1 MYGTVQHEA
10 WRQCPR
16 EMGQQLATI
25 RLEKATR
32 ESGVKTPGL
41 LRFLGW
47 ELARVAGS
55 STSASGTPQRRTPRP
70 NHYRQK
76 GTNDERYAI
85 PCPARHAL
93 ARWKNAENTDTARR
107 QRSGNGAE
115 GGSRVKA

>member
-41 LRFLGW
+41 LRDLGW
-47 ELARVAGS
+47 ELARVAGLLDNRLRNAPAAHAEAES
-55 STSASGTPQRRTPRP
+55 LSAERNQR
-70 NHYRQK
+70 
-76 GTNDERYAI
+76 
-85 PCPARHAL
+85 
-93 ARWKNAENTDTARR
+93 
-107 QRSGNGAE
+107 
-115 GGSRVKA
+115 